1 MWRNVLQKSKRSGC
15 FSKQSSKLTEQMFKH
30 GIPLDKDGFAE
41 VSLISGSGICYCLDH
56 CSYHLNLHALFSRSS
71 SPFVVSSLSFSELA
85 EHVRIFP
92 CSTDLFLGSDCSSRL
107 GCQIQLTKELDGMVV
122 SKVEEKPFEIP

>member
-1 MWRNVLQKSKRSGC
+1 MKTGHETRLFEN
-15 FSKQSSKLTEQMFKH
+15 

-41 VSLISGSGICYCLDH
+41 VSLISGSGICYCLNH
-56 CSYHLNLHALFSRSS
+56 CSYHLNLHVLFSNSS
-71 SPFVVSSLSFSELA
+71 SPLVLSSLGSSELA
-85 EHVRIFP
+85 EHVSIFLR
-92 CSTDLFLGSDCSSRL
+92 STDLFLGSDCSSRL